1 MFWKIAKVMGDLSS
15 IHLFSA
21 EPITRILV
29 VSFFPFLS
37 VVGCVS
43 RRRRISFDLLIAS
56 PGICV
61 ILSIPDRYD
70 TWRHKAIS
78 APQLVRRAEAGMS
91 WIAS

>member
-43 RRRRISFDLLIAS
+43 RRRRISSDLLIVKS
-56 PGICV
+56 VDLCDFIDPKPIQCV
-61 ILSIPDRYD
+61 ETQSYFRS
-70 TWRHKAIS
+70 S
-78 APQLVRRAEAGMS
+78 AGTKG
-91 WIAS
+91 